1 MRHKVSLRW
10 LTANVLVA
18 VVVAFQPLMVFAQ
31 VADPATSSTNQAQ
44 TAAPAGVESTNQ
56 SSQQPKPV
64 EVKPKRTYTYNEDTK
79 RWDSDKWAYNATA
92 GNYVPVQPPKP
103 VTPEQ
108 SPVAPSIANSAEP
121 QKEVDNKSSTASNL
135 EAVNTSK
142 VENALDSVA
151 QTGSASVTENTNA
164 NNAKSGDASGSATVI
179 NNLNSSLTNSDNS
192 KAATFVTDIMGDV
205 HGDILI
211 KPMLLKAMLEAEATD
226 QGESNI
232 NLKNDTTI
240 TNDIN
245 LEAQSGDATVA
256 KNTNAGSAET
266 GSANTVANVI
276 NIINSMVAAKQSFVG
291 TINIYGNLDGDILIA
306 PDFIPQLLASNA
318 APGSGVMSSPK
329 TMTVDT
335 KDTQQIIN
343 NVNLNA
349 TSGSA
354 LVENNTSAGSAT
366 TGPSSTNTVIFN
378 MTGHEIIAKNS
389 LLVFVNVL
397 GKWVGVIVDA
407 PAGATSA
414 AIANGLSGH
423 TVQEPDMT
431 ITTENDI
438 QLINNINLNS
448 VSGNALVAGNTSAG
462 NATSGSATA
471 SANIANITNSVF
483 GLTDWFGVLY
493 INVFGDW
500 FGSFGVNT
508 SAGDPIITPQS
519 NAVAGG
525 DHSNQP
531 FEFVPRP
538 ERPVVASRAVSIL
551 ADSGFLATETDQSDQ
566 FDASPVLASVKT
578 SSGGGIV
585 TPVANVAPDNTL
597 QYVTG
602 AISALL
608 IISGVWLAVNSTIRS
623 RRLLGTN

>member
-18 VVVAFQPLMVFAQ
+18 VVVAFQPLSVFAQ
-31 VADPATSSTNQAQ
+31 VADPAITPASQVQATTPTGSEATSQ
-44 TAAPAGVESTNQ
+44 P
-56 SSQQPKPV
+56 SQQPKPV
-64 EVKPKRTYTYNEDTK
+64 ETKPKRTYTYNEDTK

-103 VTPEQ
+103 VVSEQ
-108 SPVAPSIANSAEP
+108 APVAPSVAGSTEP

-164 NNAKSGDASGSATVI
+164 NNAKSGDASGSATII
-179 NNLNSSLTNSDNS
+179 NNLNSSMSNSDNS
-192 KAATFVTDIMGDV
+192 KAATFVTDVMGDV

-226 QGESNI
+226 QSESNI

-245 LEAQSGDATVA
+245 LEAKSGDATVA

-306 PDFIPQLLASNA
+306 PDFIPQLLASNV

-354 LVENNTSAGSAT
+354 LVENNTSAGNAT

-438 QLINNINLNS
+438 KLINNINLNS

-493 INVFGDW
+493 INVFGNW

-525 DHSNQP
+525 DNSNQP

>member
-1 MRHKVSLRW
+1 
-10 LTANVLVA
+10 
-18 VVVAFQPLMVFAQ
+18 
-31 VADPATSSTNQAQ
+31 
-44 TAAPAGVESTNQ
+44 
-56 SSQQPKPV
+56 
-64 EVKPKRTYTYNEDTK
+64 
-79 RWDSDKWAYNATA
+79 
-92 GNYVPVQPPKP
+92 
-103 VTPEQ
+103 
-108 SPVAPSIANSAEP
+108 
-121 QKEVDNKSSTASNL
+121 
-135 EAVNTSK
+135 
-142 VENALDSVA
+142 
-151 QTGSASVTENTNA
+151 
-164 NNAKSGDASGSATVI
+164 
-179 NNLNSSLTNSDNS
+179 
-192 KAATFVTDIMGDV
+192 
-205 HGDILI
+205 
-211 KPMLLKAMLEAEATD
+211 
-226 QGESNI
+226 
-232 NLKNDTTI
+232 
-240 TNDIN
+240 
-245 LEAQSGDATVA
+245 
-256 KNTNAGSAET
+256 
-266 GSANTVANVI
+266 
-276 NIINSMVAAKQSFVG
+276 
-291 TINIYGNLDGDILIA
+291 
-306 PDFIPQLLASNA
+306 
-318 APGSGVMSSPK
+318 
-329 TMTVDT
+329 
-335 KDTQQIIN
+335 
-343 NVNLNA
+343 
-349 TSGSA
+349 
-354 LVENNTSAGSAT
+354 
-366 TGPSSTNTVIFN
+366 

-493 INVFGDW
+493 INVFGNW
-500 FGSFGVNT
+500 FGSFGINT

-519 NAVAGG
+519 NTVAGG